1 MFVLENQITMSYK
14 KTSIKEIDVD
24 THKVK
29 VHGRNEPLS
38 YYPDYTQVLGYNIYG
53 PYETHD
59 THDQTTTLTKK

>member
-1 MFVLENQITMSYK
+1 MLENQITMSYK

-24 THKVK
+24 THKVE

-59 THDQTTTLTKK
+59 QTTTSTKK